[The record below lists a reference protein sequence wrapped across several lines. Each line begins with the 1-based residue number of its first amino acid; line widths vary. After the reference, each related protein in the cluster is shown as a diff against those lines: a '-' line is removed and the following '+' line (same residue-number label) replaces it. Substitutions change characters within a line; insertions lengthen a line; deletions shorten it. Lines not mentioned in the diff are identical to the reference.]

1 MDILRWTDHAKVAL
15 ASAKTRNNQPNNSLL
30 NALKR
35 ILLFFSLLA
44 LYYTFSVFN
53 VNASSVE
60 TNIQILKTDEVK
72 IVTYEKS
79 WDDVYEDYSDWAFYP
94 DILHPSAEDIL
105 HVAEAAVTSID
116 RSDIEY
122 YTPFRMEYLS
132 ASNTWI
138 VYFAHC
144 HPDGNLYVGGGI
156 NIAID
161 ADTFEILLIWG
172 DE

>member
-1 MDILRWTDHAKVAL
+1 MDILRRTDHAKVAL
-15 ASAKTRNNQPNNSLL
+15 TAAKTLNNQPNNNLL

-35 ILLFFSLLA
+35 IPLFFSLLA
-44 LYYTFSVFN
+44 LCYMFSVFN
-53 VNASSVE
+53 AKASSVE
-60 TNIQILKTDEVK
+60 TNIHIMKTDEVK

-116 RSDIEY
+116 CSDIEY

-132 ASNTWI
+132 ASDTWI

>member
-1 MDILRWTDHAKVAL
+1 MDILRRTDHAKVAL
-15 ASAKTRNNQPNNSLL
+15 AAAKTFNNQPNNNLL

-35 ILLFFSLLA
+35 IPLFFSLLA
-44 LYYTFSVFN
+44 LCYMFSVFN
-53 VNASSVE
+53 AKASSPE

-132 ASNTWI
+132 ASDTWI

-144 HPDGNLYVGGGI
+144 HPDGNRYVGGGI

>member
-1 MDILRWTDHAKVAL
+1 MDILRTTDHAKVAL
-15 ASAKTRNNQPNNSLL
+15 AAAKTRNNQPNNSLL

-44 LYYTFSVFN
+44 LCYMFSVFN
-53 VNASSVE
+53 AKASSPE

-72 IVTYEKS
+72 IVTYEEAWADVS
-79 WDDVYEDYSDWAFYP
+79 DDYIDWAFYP

-105 HVAEAAVTSID
+105 LIAEIAITSID
-116 RSDIEY
+116 RSDIDY

-144 HPDGNLYVGGGI
+144 LPDGNLYVGGGI

>member
-1 MDILRWTDHAKVAL
+1 MDILRRTDHAKVAL

-35 ILLFFSLLA
+35 IPLFFSLLA
-44 LYYTFSVFN
+44 LCYMFSVFN

-60 TNIQILKTDEVK
+60 TNIHIMKTDEVK

-116 RSDIEY
+116 CSDIEY

-144 HPDGNLYVGGGI
+144 HPDGNRYVGGGI

>member
-1 MDILRWTDHAKVAL
+1 MDILRRTDHAKVAL
-15 ASAKTRNNQPNNSLL
+15 TAAKTRNNQPNNNLL

-35 ILLFFSLLA
+35 IPLFFSLLA
-44 LYYTFSVFN
+44 LCYTFSVFN

-132 ASNTWI
+132 ASDTWI

-144 HPDGNLYVGGGI
+144 HPDGNRYVGGGI